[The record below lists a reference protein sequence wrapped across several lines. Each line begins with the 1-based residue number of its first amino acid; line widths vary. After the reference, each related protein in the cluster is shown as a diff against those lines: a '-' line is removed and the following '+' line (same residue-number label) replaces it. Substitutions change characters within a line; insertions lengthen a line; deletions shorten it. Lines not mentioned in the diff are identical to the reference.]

1 MMKLKEISFEE
12 LENFAL
18 TTDEATFHQTKG
30 WAKLKEHNGWHH
42 YVVGL
47 YDEDKIKGAALLLAK
62 CVPIVKKYMFY
73 SPRGFLIDYHDYNL
87 LKEFTEEIKKFVKN
101 KYR

>member
-30 WAKLKEHNGWHH
+30 WAKLKEHNGWCH

-47 YDEDKIKGAALLLAK
+47 YDEKESLTAAALLLAK
-62 CVPIVKKYMFY
+62 EVPIVKKYMFIHLEA
-73 SPRGFLIDYHDYNL
+73 F
-87 LKEFTEEIKKFVKN
+87 
-101 KYR
+101 

>member
-47 YDEDKIKGAALLLAK
+47 YDEDEAEEGDEKAERHVVFSKPAHYDRGKGSANYRHDKVRGRGLCIVAAH
-62 CVPIVKKYMFY
+62 
-73 SPRGFLIDYHDYNL
+73 IDEGH
-87 LKEFTEEIKKFVKN
+87 
-101 KYR
+101 

>member
-47 YDEDKIKGAALLLAK
+47 YDEDRNKG
-62 CVPIVKKYMFY
+62 
-73 SPRGFLIDYHDYNL
+73 SGFTSCKVCSYC
-87 LKEFTEEIKKFVKN
+87 
-101 KYR
+101 